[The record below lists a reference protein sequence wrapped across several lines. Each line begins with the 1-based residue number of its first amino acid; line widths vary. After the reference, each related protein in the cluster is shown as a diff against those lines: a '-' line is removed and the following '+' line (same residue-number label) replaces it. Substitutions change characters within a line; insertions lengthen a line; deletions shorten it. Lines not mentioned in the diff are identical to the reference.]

1 MGSYE
6 DGMKVRRLVLGDA
19 HVDRALAATTD
30 LDVGFQRWIT
40 ERVWGDVWSG
50 EGIDLRTRSIVT
62 IAILGALNHEELEL
76 HLRAAQNTGV
86 TQEEIAEV
94 SFMSPCTPASPPP
107 TGHSEWLR
115 PSTRRTSGHDRP
127 RDQALRPK
135 AYADH
140 PPFLY
145 PDYKSTVL
153 RSPTHDLIQIVQTL
167 TETTGPGPV
176 WSEVSEEDA
185 DLTTN
190 AGTGGSAIGERIIVT
205 GRVLDEA
212 GNGVP
217 GVLLELWQANS
228 SGRYVH
234 WRETAFP
241 APLDPNFIG
250 VGQCRTNEAG

>member
-1 MGSYE
+1 M
-6 DGMKVRRLVLGDA
+6 
-19 HVDRALAATTD
+19 TD
-30 LDVGFQRWIT
+30 PVIKHYG
-40 ERVWGDVWSG
+40 
-50 EGIDLRTRSIVT
+50 
-62 IAILGALNHEELEL
+62 
-76 HLRAAQNTGV
+76 
-86 TQEEIAEV
+86 
-94 SFMSPCTPASPPP
+94 
-107 TGHSEWLR
+107 
-115 PSTRRTSGHDRP
+115 
-127 RDQALRPK
+127 PK

-153 RSPTHDLIQIVQTL
+153 RSPTHDLVQIVQTL

-228 SGRYVH
+228 SGRYAH

-250 VGQCRTNEAG
+250 VGQCRTNEAGEYRFLTIRPGPYPWGNHPNAWRPAHIHFSLLGTSLGARLVTQMYFANDPLIPFDPIFNSVPEHARERLIASYDHGVTEENWALGWRWDIVLRGAAATPFEDEDE